1 MLLKIYKIENPNV
14 LLAQIV
20 KLEGDCAKVITKF
33 GFTALSAK
41 NMLRAKGNLKGEPI
55 RDNLDN

>member
-1 MLLKIYKIENPNV
+1 MCYSSPVRYKLTIPFMIPMFDSGYV
-14 LLAQIV
+14 RS
-20 KLEGDCAKVITKF
+20 
-33 GFTALSAK
+33 TALSAK